1 MAIIGKH
8 FGDAGLQDLCIESGL
23 IVGVSIA
30 GVSCRNYNRAIIL
43 HELLYETL
51 IRLMWKQFPTLLE
64 NYDCDKREHL
74 QSWITTI
81 TVMSGDLSEKSFK
94 DLMKSASFYATNEAF
109 LKFKEFLCKENG
121 QLSYFWMSCVE
132 MVEILLDMVRV
143 S

>member
-23 IVGVSIA
+23 IA
-30 GVSCRNYNRAIIL
+30 GVSGRNYNRAIIL

-64 NYDCDKREHL
+64 NYDCDKCEHL

-94 DLMKSASFYATNEAF
+94 DLMKSASF
-109 LKFKEFLCKENG
+109 
-121 QLSYFWMSCVE
+121 
-132 MVEILLDMVRV
+132 
-143 S
+143 